1 MPKVSSKLK
10 KPLQRPKGTYDILPD
25 DQKYWEKARKV
36 VKNIALSYGFERIDT
51 PVIEY
56 SDLYAASVGAATDII
71 EKQMYSFKSRGGDM
85 LSLRPEWTAGV
96 MRAFIENGMVN
107 LSQPVKLY
115 SFGPIFRYEQP
126 QAGRYRQFFQ
136 ANLEAI
142 GSVDPIYDAQMISA
156 FLIIC
161 NELGLKNLKVEINSI
176 GCGKCRPP
184 FRNQLLRYYK
194 PRFTKLCKDCKRR
207 LKDNPLRLLDC
218 KEETCQE
225 LKANAPNLIDNLCED
240 CHDHFKSV
248 LEYLDETEVPYALN
262 LHLVR
267 GLDYYT
273 KTVFEVFLEDEHLN
287 NGDEKTHQRSKLAL
301 GGGGRYD
308 ELSKLLGGRDV
319 PAVGAGIGID
329 RVIEAMK
336 SQNVK
341 IAPLLRPEI
350 FLVQLGSL
358 SKKKCLKLFEELRKD
373 GLSVAEAFGKD
384 SIKAQLKAADRLGV
398 KISLI
403 LGQKEVVDGMIIV
416 REMDSGAQESVPIE
430 KVIKVVREKL
440 KK

>member
-1 MPKVSSKLK
+1 MPKISSKLK

-240 CHDHFKSV
+240 CHGHFKSV

-273 KTVFEVFLEDEHLN
+273 KTVFEVFLEDEHLD
-287 NGDEKTHQRSKLAL
+287 NGDEKTHQRSK
-301 GGGGRYD
+301 
-308 ELSKLLGGRDV
+308 
-319 PAVGAGIGID
+319 D
-329 RVIEAMK
+329 RK
-336 SQNVK
+336 S
-341 IAPLLRPEI
+341 
-350 FLVQLGSL
+350 
-358 SKKKCLKLFEELRKD
+358 
-373 GLSVAEAFGKD
+373 
-384 SIKAQLKAADRLGV
+384 
-398 KISLI
+398 
-403 LGQKEVVDGMIIV
+403 VV
-416 REMDSGAQESVPIE
+416 
-430 KVIKVVREKL
+430 
-440 KK
+440 

>member
-194 PRFTKLCKDCKRR
+194 PRFTKLCKDCQLNRQSLRR
-207 LKDNPLRLLDC
+207 LP
-218 KEETCQE
+218 
-225 LKANAPNLIDNLCED
+225 
-240 CHDHFKSV
+240 
-248 LEYLDETEVPYALN
+248 
-262 LHLVR
+262 
-267 GLDYYT
+267 
-273 KTVFEVFLEDEHLN
+273 
-287 NGDEKTHQRSKLAL
+287 RSFQIRA
-301 GGGGRYD
+301 
-308 ELSKLLGGRDV
+308 
-319 PAVGAGIGID
+319 
-329 RVIEAMK
+329 
-336 SQNVK
+336 
-341 IAPLLRPEI
+341 
-350 FLVQLGSL
+350 
-358 SKKKCLKLFEELRKD
+358 
-373 GLSVAEAFGKD
+373 
-384 SIKAQLKAADRLGV
+384 
-398 KISLI
+398 
-403 LGQKEVVDGMIIV
+403 
-416 REMDSGAQESVPIE
+416 
-430 KVIKVVREKL
+430 
-440 KK
+440 